1 MAVTGTTTP
10 SGTPVGPV
18 ATAVPPG
25 RPRRVLCLGL
35 AAGWLALDVLTKHL
49 VVAELGDRGPVR
61 VVPGVLDL
69 TLTRNPGSAFS
80 LATGY
85 TVILSVLAAA
95 VVVAVVRLSRRLRST
110 GWAVALGLL
119 LGGAAGNL
127 ADRVFRAP
135 GFLHGYVVDWVQLH
149 AGSHSWPIFNVAD
162 SGITVAAVLVV
173 VLSLTGRRVD
183 GSRIEASRVDGSRV
197 DGTRVDGSRS
207 GTDPDGG

>member
-18 ATAVPPG
+18 PAAPPG

-35 AAGWLALDVLTKHL
+35 ALGWLALDVLTKH
-49 VVAELGDRGPVR
+49 VVVDSLSDRGPVT
-61 VVPGVLDL
+61 VIPGALDL

-127 ADRVFRAP
+127 ADRIFRAP
-135 GFLHGYVVDWVQLH
+135 GFLRGYVVDWIQLH

-183 GSRIEASRVDGSRV
+183 GTRLDGA
-197 DGTRVDGSRS
+197 SRS
-207 GTDPDGG
+207 GADADGG